1 MMTWQGRWPPHS
13 GQRWSGRSWRSR
25 RRRRGT
31 SCPRTRQQSQTL
43 RKKELQ
49 SVKIE
54 SFGVLKLIVK
64 LRLGMYIIRRVEG
77 LEVGGLQQDLR
88 FKEWSFQNH
97 LLSTV
102 ATKLL
107 GFIRIFWEKSS
118 PRCLLACWPVLF
130 VTTAKTGSIERGR
143 FTELGPCSA

>member
-1 MMTWQGRWPPHS
+1 MHEMGGFRHFQLRDFNKICVL
-13 GQRWSGRSWRSR
+13 RS
-25 RRRRGT
+25 
-31 SCPRTRQQSQTL
+31 
-43 RKKELQ
+43 
-49 SVKIE
+49 
-54 SFGVLKLIVK
+54 
-64 LRLGMYIIRRVEG
+64 
-77 LEVGGLQQDLR
+77 EV
-88 FKEWSFQNH
+88 FKNY

-118 PRCLLACWPVLF
+118 PRCLLACCPVLF